1 MELSKISLREIFR
14 KIVDLRKFSNKQL
27 MAIAFFV
34 NFLLSVVVATWVKY
48 FVYFGL
54 PMSLISWIGLF
65 ICFLMSFGVGFVV
78 FAIDLEIWEIV
89 K

>member
-1 MELSKISLREIFR
+1 MAKISLRELFR
-14 KIVDLRKFSNKQL
+14 KIVDLRKFGNKQL
-27 MAIAFFV
+27 MVLAFFV
-34 NFLLSVVVATWVKY
+34 NFLLSVVVAVWVKY

-54 PMSLISWIGLF
+54 PVSFISWIGLF

-78 FAIDLEIWEIV
+78 FAIDLEIWEIA